1 MIMEYKKVI
10 NFLKRNNIPFNIE
23 EIGKNIH
30 VRINR
35 YINLVFNNRYENRY
49 SDDRATIKPSLKAE
63 QNKFYVAILDCKKTR
78 QLVDW
83 AKENDYTEFNDYNSS
98 QFGTWKF
105 GDFENF
111 KDFCLFVKTFYD
123 STKFTVKESMNLVE
137 AEQILNENGY
147 LIEKHVKKDTILY
160 HGCRTGNLIIDYN
173 RENEIWLTPDVQ
185 MAVDYACKRPANYW
199 DKHKIVTSINKN
211 SKSRVYKI
219 KLKTDVNML
228 DLTQESDRKLFLDK
242 ALELNGIT
250 DCSEKDYKKHLDSL
264 KIDYSRFVKYFYG
277 LHAFNDF
284 KKTVELLGF
293 DGVISNEMGFRASV
307 HNDWKTLG
315 YGEGISY
322 YIFNLKKIEVLDV
335 LTGEELKPYL
345 EHNWKK
351 ANNAVWV
358 FK

>member
-1 MIMEYKKVI
+1 MIMEYKKVV

-23 EIGKNIH
+23 EIGKNTHI
-30 VRINR
+30 RINR
-35 YINLVFNNRYENRY
+35 YIDLVFNNRYENRY

-63 QNKFYVAILDCKKTR
+63 QNKFYIAILDCKKTR

-111 KDFCLFVKTFYD
+111 KDFCLFIKTFYD
-123 STKFTVKESMNLVE
+123 STRITVKESMNLVE

-160 HGCRTGNLIIDYN
+160 HGCRNGNLIIDYN
-173 RENEIWLTPDVQ
+173 RENEIWLTPNVQ

-228 DLTQESDRKLFLDK
+228 DLTQESDRKLFFQK
-242 ALELNGIT
+242 ALEIAGIT
-250 DCSEKDYKKHLDSL
+250 KINKEKEKEYLEEL
-264 KIDYSRFVKYFYG
+264 ENDYSRFVKYFYG
-277 LHAFNDF
+277 HDFNQF
-284 KKTVELLGF
+284 VNVVKSLNF
-293 DGVISNEMGFRASV
+293 DGVISNEIGFRASV
-307 HNDWKTLG
+307 YNDWKTLG
-315 YGEGISY
+315 YGDGISY

-351 ANNAVWV
+351 ANNAWWE